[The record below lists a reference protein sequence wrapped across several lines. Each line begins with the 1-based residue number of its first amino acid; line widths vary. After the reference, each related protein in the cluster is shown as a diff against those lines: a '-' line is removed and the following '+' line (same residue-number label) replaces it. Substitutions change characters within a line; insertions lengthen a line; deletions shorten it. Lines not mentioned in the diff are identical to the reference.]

1 MSDIGGVPAKLGVC
15 GSVYGEQGGIL
26 LSPEALDAFNLI
38 ADKIAEKK
46 FLDVIMSNAILPF
59 KEGDFRAAFYVVGH
73 QPFLLMFPACHP
85 SVSFVF
91 DPAAKTFLGRVNDVL
106 PALYNKVVRESEF
119 ITNVERRA
127 AENKGLVAKYVETN
141 AIHLI
146 AKAVEARQ
154 QAAHEFLSLKD
165 AAEKINI
172 YVPGNVH
179 QQLLELCALIS
190 PQKKEAEPS
199 QCPQSARKGWLSRIL
214 G

>member
-1 MSDIGGVPAKLGVC
+1 MSDIGGVPARLGVD
-15 GSVYGEQGGIL
+15 GSIYGEQGCIL

-59 KEGDFRAAFYVVGH
+59 KEGDFRAALYVVGK
-73 QPFLLMFPACHP
+73 QPFLLMFSASH
-85 SVSFVF
+85 SAESFVF
-91 DPAAKTFLGRVNDVL
+91 DPAAKTFLGRVNDVF
-106 PALYNKVVRESEF
+106 PAIYNKVTRESDF
-119 ITNVERRA
+119 IANIEKRT

-154 QAAHEFLSLKD
+154 QAVHEFFSLKD
-165 AAEKINI
+165 AAEKINV
-172 YVPGNVH
+172 YVPGNVQ
-179 QQLLELCALIS
+179 QQLAELCALIS
-190 PQKKEAEPS
+190 PQEKEAEPC
-199 QCPQSARKGWLSRIL
+199 QRPQAAQKGWLSRIL